1 MNPESVFRVCNST
14 ALGGWALL
22 VFFGRKK
29 WAAPLVT
36 GAMIPALLGGVY
48 LFLIAAHFGEGTGS
62 FSSLEGVAALFSNR
76 WLLLAGWIHYLAF
89 DLFIGSW
96 QVRDAERHGIPHWY
110 TIPGLLLTFWFGP
123 VGLLVYFAMRGVKA
137 KSLTLDV

>member
-1 MNPESVFRVCNST
+1 MSAEALFRICNST

-22 VFFGRKK
+22 VIFGRKK

-36 GAMIPALLGGVY
+36 GAVIPALLGGVY
-48 LFLIAAHFGEGTGS
+48 LYLIAAHFGEGSGS

-76 WLLLAGWIHYLAF
+76 WTLLAGWVHYLVF

-96 QVRDAERHGIPHWY
+96 QVRDAERHGIPHWW

-123 VGLLVYFAMRGVKA
+123 IGLLLYFAMRAMKT
-137 KSLTLDV
+137 STLQLD